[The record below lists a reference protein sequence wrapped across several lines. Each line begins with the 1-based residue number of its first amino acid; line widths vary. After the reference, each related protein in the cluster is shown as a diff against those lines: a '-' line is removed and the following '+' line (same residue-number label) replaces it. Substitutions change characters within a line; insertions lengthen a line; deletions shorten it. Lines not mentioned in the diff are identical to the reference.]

1 MVNNNKIFALVGPYA
16 SGKSTLI
23 NKLIDI
29 GITYIPTYTT
39 KNPTAADEGSRT
51 LKFLSQNAFLQQ
63 EWLVKVSCKGDYYG
77 ILKKDL
83 LLAIRDHKI
92 SVCFMDING
101 VKQVKKLLNNNLE
114 TVFIMVD
121 YISLV
126 DRMIKMHHSN
136 TDIKYHLEYAETN
149 GEFDNWKS
157 CNHVIKNVGSV
168 DKAFNQ
174 LLAIMGL
181 SVPAPP
187 HMIQNL

>member
-1 MVNNNKIFALVGPYA
+1 MKINQVLLLEKSILTQKLQGSA
-16 SGKSTLI
+16 SFICCSRIFCSIGRYISDTNI
-23 NKLIDI
+23 NKFID
-29 GITYIPTYTT
+29 
-39 KNPTAADEGSRT
+39 KSRFST
-51 LKFLSQNAFLQQ
+51 
-63 EWLVKVSCKGDYYG
+63 
-77 ILKKDL
+77 
-83 LLAIRDHKI
+83 
-92 SVCFMDING
+92 SVWAN
-101 VKQVKKLLNNNLE
+101 KSKY
-114 TVFIMVD
+114 FIMVD

-136 TDIKYHLEYAETN
+136 TDMKYHLEYAETN